1 MLELSKKAKTTHLSP
16 IRKFYPYAVDAAQRG
31 IKIYHLN
38 IGQPDIP
45 TPKAYFDAI
54 KSADLIADSYAPSLG
69 QSELINAIREYYKR
83 LGIVLNNEEIVVTT
97 GGSEAISMSMFAIL
111 NPGDRVI
118 VPEPFYP
125 NYNTIIRAAGG
136 IITPLS
142 TSVENDYFYADPQI
156 LKKALRKNT
165 KAILITNPNN
175 PTGTILNDKDMAV
188 IIDFAVKNNLYI
200 VCDEVYREIC
210 FTGDKLTSILKNDKV
225 KEHLIVIDSVSKRF
239 SCCGARVGALI
250 SKNKNIIESVTKYAQ
265 SRLSVSTL
273 NQIGA
278 ACMYNSA
285 DEHYF
290 ESVKNEYKKR
300 CDVMVRELSKIEG
313 VRVSPPKG
321 AFYVMASLPIDNA
334 DDFQK
339 FLLTDFND
347 NNETVMF
354 APAADFYATKGKG
367 KNEIRLAAVLN
378 ESDTERAISILKKGI
393 AAYNAAR

>member
-1 MLELSKKAKTTHLSP
+1 MLELSKKAKECHLSP
-16 IRKFYPYAVDAAQRG
+16 IRKFYPYAVSAREKG

-45 TPKAYFDAI
+45 TPRSYFEAI
-54 KSADLIADSYAPSLG
+54 KSAELTSDAYAPSCG
-69 QSELINAIREYYKR
+69 RSELINAIREYYER
-83 LGIVLNNEEIVVTT
+83 LDIALTNDDIVVTT
-97 GGSEAISMSMFAIL
+97 GGSEAIAMAMFAIL
-111 NPGDRVI
+111 NPGDKVI

-125 NYNTIIRAAGG
+125 NYNTIIKAASGS
-136 IITPLS
+136 IIPLS
-142 TSVENDYFYADPQI
+142 TSVENNYFYADGTM
-156 LKKALRKNT
+156 LKKALKENT

-175 PTGTILNDKDMAV
+175 PTGTILSDKDMSV
-188 IIDFAVKNNLYI
+188 IIDFAVKNDLYI

-210 FTGDKLTSILKNDKV
+210 YTGERITSILKNNKV

-250 SKNKNIIESVTKYAQ
+250 SKNKKIIESATKYAQ

-278 ACMYNSA
+278 ASMYSNA

-290 ESVKNEYKKR
+290 ESIRDEYKKR
-300 CDVMVRELSKIEG
+300 CEVMVRELSKIEG
-313 VRVSPPKG
+313 VMVSPPRG
-321 AFYVMASLPIDNA
+321 AFYVMASLPIDDA
-334 DDFQK
+334 DEFQK
-339 FLLTDFND
+339 YLLTEFSM

-378 ESDTERAISILKKGI
+378 EKDTIRSISILNEGI
-393 AAYNAAR
+393 RRYNSSR

>member
-1 MLELSKKAKTTHLSP
+1 M
-16 IRKFYPYAVDAAQRG
+16 
-31 IKIYHLN
+31 
-38 IGQPDIP
+38 
-45 TPKAYFDAI
+45 
-54 KSADLIADSYAPSLG
+54 G

-83 LGIVLNNEEIVVTT
+83 LGIVLKNEEIVVTT

-125 NYNTIIRAAGG
+125 NYNTIIKAAGG
-136 IITPLS
+136 SITPLS
-142 TSVENDYFYADPQI
+142 TSVENDYFYADPQM

-175 PTGTILNDKDMAV
+175 PTGTILGDKEMAV
-188 IIDFAVKNNLYI
+188 IIDFAVENDLYI

-210 FTGDKLTSILKNDKV
+210 YTGEKLTSVLKNTKV

-239 SCCGARVGALI
+239 SCCGARVGAMI
-250 SKNKNIIESVTKYAQ
+250 SKNKKIIESATKYAQ

-278 ACMYNSA
+278 AEMYNSA

-290 ESVKNEYKKR
+290 ESVKDEYKKR
-300 CDVMVRELSKIEG
+300 CDVMVNELSKIDG

-321 AFYVMASLPIDNA
+321 AFYVMASLPVDNA

-339 FLLTDFND
+339 FLLTEFSD

-378 ESDTERAISILKKGI
+378 VNDTQRAISILKEGI
-393 AAYNAAR
+393 ARYNASR